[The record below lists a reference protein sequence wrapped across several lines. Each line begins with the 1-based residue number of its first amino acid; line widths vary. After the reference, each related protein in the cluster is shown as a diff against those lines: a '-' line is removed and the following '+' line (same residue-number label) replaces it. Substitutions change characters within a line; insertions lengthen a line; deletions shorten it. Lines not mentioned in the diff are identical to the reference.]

1 MANGPLHRPKL
12 PGIPGIEAF
21 QGHTFHTSRWDYDY
35 TGGDSDGNLTGL
47 HGKRIGITG
56 TGATAVQRMPDLGE
70 SAEHLYVF
78 QRTPSSIDVRNNR
91 PTDPEWAASLG
102 PGWQKRRI
110 DNFNTLVSG
119 GYKAEDMVND
129 GWTNIIDKLLITV
142 RKAEGAADLSAE
154 GLART
159 AELADFEKMEQ
170 IRGRVETIVNDPS
183 TGRGPEAV
191 LPPALQAAVLPRRV
205 PRHLQ
210 PAQRHP
216 RRHAGQGCGAHH
228 RAGHRRQWR
237 RVRDRL
243 SDLRDGIR
251 TIEASEEAESA
262 WVERIV
268 ELALNNQKFLAACTP
283 SYYNNEGPA
292 GGSQHPQRQLRRRSQ
307 RVHRDP
313 RELA

>member
-1 MANGPLHRPKL
+1 MTRAALGRGRCPLDRLDEPRRPHARPLRLHANGPLHRPKL

-70 SAEHLYVF
+70 SAEHPYVF
-78 QRTPSSIDVRNNR
+78 QRTPSSVDVRNNR

-110 DNFNTLVSG
+110 DNFDTLVSG

-183 TGRGPEAV
+183 TAEALKPYYRQLCKRLCFHDEYLDTSNRPSV
-191 LPPALQAAVLPRRV
+191 TLVDT
-205 PRHLQ
+205 
-210 PAQRHP
+210 
-216 RRHAGQGCGAHH
+216 QGKG
-228 RAGHRRQWR
+228 
-237 RVRDRL
+237 
-243 SDLRDGIR
+243 
-251 TIEASEEAESA
+251 
-262 WVERIV
+262 VERITERGIVANGV
-268 ELALNNQKFLAACTP
+268 EYEIDCLIYAT
-283 SYYNNEGPA
+283 
-292 GGSQHPQRQLRRRSQ
+292 GSARS
-307 RVHRDP
+307 RHRKRP
-313 RELA
+313 KARGSRGSSSSP